1 MGANHAHGTA
11 VPSSRRTVVAGL
23 AVLVP
28 LAVVT
33 LAALL
38 WLWPDG
44 GKAAAPAQSGVQRLT
59 GTVVSV
65 TLKTCPA
72 ALEGSP
78 RPDPATCGNAVVKVG
93 DGPDAGQDVELR
105 LPSGPGAQHFAA
117 ADDVILLRGADG
129 TYQISDHDRS
139 TPLWLFG
146 AAFALA
152 VIAFGR
158 WRGVTALVGLAVTF
172 VLLLTFVIPGIL
184 DGRPPMLVAI
194 VGAAAI
200 MLAVLYL
207 THGFSLSTSVA
218 VLGTLASLALTGVL
232 SYAALGF
239 ARLNGITDDSALAL
253 DMSLSL
259 DTQGLLLA
267 SIIIGALGVL
277 DDVTVTQA
285 VTVAELAHANPSYG
299 FGRLYRSA
307 MRIGRAHIASVINTI
322 ILAYAGASLPL
333 LLLFSIGEQPL
344 GEVMSTPVIA
354 QEIVRSIVGTLGLI
368 AAVPITTALAAL
380 TASRRL
386 AEDPAPDPDPADRP
400 DPAGHAAHSAH
411 VGHSAHGGHAGRSGR
426 SARDSE
432 YEDFFTRRHDRDEDD
447 YDGFFTPQPRPD
459 ARARP
464 EPAPAAGRHGD
475 GRGPTGAGP
484 APAPWPQDAP
494 WPADAP
500 WPGPASGPAPAPS
513 PGPTSGPAPGPGP
526 VPGAGPMPGPGPVPG
541 PGPGP
546 DRPARHRRR
555 SGR

>member
-28 LAVVT
+28 LAIVT
-33 LAALL
+33 LAALV

-44 GKAAAPAQSGVQRLT
+44 GQEAAPAQSGVQRLD

-78 RPDPATCGNAVVKVG
+78 QPDPATCGNAVVKVSE
-93 DGPDAGQDVELR
+93 GPEAGQDVELR

-117 ADDVILLRGADG
+117 DDDVILLRAADG

-139 TPLWLFG
+139 MPLWLFG

-194 VGAAAI
+194 VGASAI

-232 SYAALGF
+232 SYLALGF
-239 ARLNGITDDSALAL
+239 ARLNGVTDDSALAL
-253 DMSLSL
+253 DMSLSI

-299 FGRLYRSA
+299 FARLYRA
-307 MRIGRAHIASVINTI
+307 AGRIGRAHIASVINTI

-333 LLLFSIGEQPL
+333 LLLFSIGDQPL

-354 QEIVRSIVGTLGLI
+354 QEIVRSVVGTLGLI

-380 TASRRL
+380 TASRRV
-386 AEDPAPDPDPADRP
+386 AQEPARGEEAGDGERDGFFSRRRRAGHDEHDDDFFSARP
-400 DPAGHAAHSAH
+400 DHDDFFSPHAERDGSPQPERAGFFSPQPERDESVFPPPPPPPHAAPAGHRA
-411 VGHSAHGGHAGRSGR
+411 GG
-426 SARDSE
+426 D
-432 YEDFFTRRHDRDEDD
+432 
-447 YDGFFTPQPRPD
+447 FFTPQPRL
-459 ARARP
+459 
-464 EPAPAAGRHGD
+464 
-475 GRGPTGAGP
+475 
-484 APAPWPQDAP
+484 DAP
-494 WPADAP
+494 PRAEP
-500 WPGPASGPAPAPS
+500 SPAPS
-513 PGPTSGPAPGPGP
+513 
-526 VPGAGPMPGPGPVPG
+526 
-541 PGPGP
+541 P

-555 SGR
+555 RTGP

>member
-33 LAALL
+33 LIALV
-38 WLWPDG
+38 WLWPSG
-44 GKAAAPAQSGVQRLT
+44 GKEAAPAQSGVQRLS
-59 GTVVSV
+59 GTVVGV

-72 ALEGSP
+72 ATEGTP
-78 RPDPATCGNAVVKVG
+78 QPDPATCGNAVVKVG
-93 DGPDAGQDVELR
+93 EGPDEGQDVELR
-105 LPSGPGAQHFAA
+105 LPSGPGAQHFGTG
-117 ADDVILLRGADG
+117 DDVILLRGADG
-129 TYQISDHDRS
+129 AYQISDHDRGL
-139 TPLWLFG
+139 PLWLFG

-184 DGRPPMLVAI
+184 EGRPPMLVAI
-194 VGAAAI
+194 VGASAI

-207 THGFSLSTSVA
+207 THGFSLTTSVA

-253 DMSLSL
+253 DMSLSI

-277 DDVTVTQA
+277 DDVTVTQS

-299 FGRLYRSA
+299 FAKLYRAAS
-307 MRIGRAHIASVINTI
+307 RIGRAHIASVINTI

-344 GEVMSTPVIA
+344 GEVLSTPVIA
-354 QEIVRSIVGTLGLI
+354 QEIVRSVVGTLGLI

-386 AEDPAPDPDPADRP
+386 AESPSREPGRGGEPFGAHAHDAEQEDFFSRRPDPD
-400 DPAGHAAHSAH
+400 
-411 VGHSAHGGHAGRSGR
+411 
-426 SARDSE
+426 
-432 YEDFFTRRHDRDEDD
+432 EDFFSRRPDHDEHDGFFAPEPHAAPRGRRGIASATPPAREDGAAARG
-447 YDGFFTPQPRPD
+447 GFFTPQQRPD
-459 ARARP
+459 APSRP
-464 EPAPAAGRHGD
+464 EPS
-475 GRGPTGAGP
+475 P
-484 APAPWPQDAP
+484 APE
-494 WPADAP
+494 
-500 WPGPASGPAPAPS
+500 
-513 PGPTSGPAPGPGP
+513 
-526 VPGAGPMPGPGPVPG
+526 
-541 PGPGP
+541 
-546 DRPARHRRR
+546 RPARHRRR
-555 SGR
+555 TGR

>member
-11 VPSSRRTVVAGL
+11 LPSSRRTVVAGL

-33 LAALL
+33 LAALV
-38 WLWPDG
+38 WLWPG
-44 GKAAAPAQSGVQRLT
+44 GGPGGGQAAAPAESGVQRLS

-78 RPDPATCGNAVVKVG
+78 QPDPATCGNAVVKVG

-117 ADDVILLRGADG
+117 DDDVILLRGADG

-139 TPLWLFG
+139 MPLWLFG

-184 DGRPPMLVAI
+184 EGRPPMLVAI

-218 VLGTLASLALTGVL
+218 VLGTLASLALTGAL
-232 SYAALGF
+232 SYLALGF

-253 DMSLSL
+253 DMSLSI

-277 DDVTVTQA
+277 DDVTVTQS

-299 FGRLYRSA
+299 FARLYRAAS
-307 MRIGRAHIASVINTI
+307 RIGRAHIASVINTI

-333 LLLFSIGEQPL
+333 LLLFSIGDQPL

-380 TASRRL
+380 IASRSHTSPVT
-386 AEDPAPDPDPADRP
+386 AHDSGHDPGHDSGHDP
-400 DPAGHAAHSAH
+400 GH
-411 VGHSAHGGHAGRSGR
+411 
-426 SARDSE
+426 DSE
-432 YEDFFTRRHDRDEDD
+432 GEDFFSRPPEPDDFFSRPPDRDD
-447 YDGFFTPQPRPD
+447 FFTPRPRPGPP
-459 ARARP
+459 AHP
-464 EPAPAAGRHGD
+464 EP
-475 GRGPTGAGP
+475 
-484 APAPWPQDAP
+484 
-494 WPADAP
+494 
-500 WPGPASGPAPAPS
+500 S
-513 PGPTSGPAPGPGP
+513 P
-526 VPGAGPMPGPGPVPG
+526 V
-541 PGPGP
+541 P

-555 SGR
+555 TGP

>member
-1 MGANHAHGTA
+1 MGANHVHGTA
-11 VPSSRRTVVAGL
+11 VPGSRRTVVAGL

-33 LAALL
+33 LTALL

-44 GKAAAPAQSGVQRLT
+44 GKDTVPAEAGVERLT
-59 GTVVSV
+59 GTVVGV
-65 TLKTCPA
+65 TLGRCPA
-72 ALEGSP
+72 PSEGLP
-78 RPDPATCGNAVVKVG
+78 APDPATCGRAVVKVSE
-93 DGPDAGQDVELR
+93 GPDAGKDVELR
-105 LPSGPGAQHFAA
+105 LPGGPGAQRFTVH
-117 ADDVILLRGADG
+117 DDVILLRGPDG
-129 TYQISDHDRS
+129 AYQLSDHDRAM
-139 TPLWLFG
+139 PLWLFG

-184 DGRPPMLVAI
+184 EGRPPMLVAI

-232 SYAALGF
+232 SYGALGF

-285 VTVAELAHANPSYG
+285 VTVAELARANPSYG
-299 FGRLYRSA
+299 FARLYRA
-307 MRIGRAHIASVINTI
+307 AGRIGRAHIASVINTI

-333 LLLFSIGEQPL
+333 LLLFSIGRQPL
-344 GEVMSTPVIA
+344 GEVMTTPVIA

-380 TASRRL
+380 TASRHRDL
-386 AEDPAPDPDPADRP
+386 PESAPGEPQEPPRERAGSHRRARKDDDDGFFAPQKDDGFFAPQPDD
-400 DPAGHAAHSAH
+400 
-411 VGHSAHGGHAGRSGR
+411 
-426 SARDSE
+426 
-432 YEDFFTRRHDRDEDD
+432 T
-447 YDGFFTPQPRPD
+447 GFFTP
-459 ARARP
+459 
-464 EPAPAAGRHGD
+464 
-475 GRGPTGAGP
+475 
-484 APAPWPQDAP
+484 
-494 WPADAP
+494 
-500 WPGPASGPAPAPS
+500 
-513 PGPTSGPAPGPGP
+513 
-526 VPGAGPMPGPGPVPG
+526 
-541 PGPGP
+541 
-546 DRPARHRRR
+546 RRR
-555 SGR
+555 Q